1 MQRKEGKF
9 VSMPKMLLTGMTC
22 EKRRNLWG
30 NQMDTYAKNQRKSKE
45 KSSGWKME
53 MQNEQST
60 ELKTWENPAKT
71 IPVPSADA
79 RCKANWMI

>member
-1 MQRKEGKF
+1 MQKKGREIR
-9 VSMPKMLLTGMTC
+9 
-22 EKRRNLWG
+22 EH
-30 NQMDTYAKNQRKSKE
+30 AKNALNWNDMWKAPKSVRQSNGHVRQEPEEIKG
-45 KSSGWKME
+45 KISGWKME

-71 IPVPSADA
+71 IPVPSAVA